1 MVVGS
6 QELREGALVPAG
18 LDPTVLQMEPIMYCV
33 LEAVAQ
39 FRQFGVFRPQL
50 TQSFLKGK
58 DARKA
63 WHIVRHLARMQ
74 LVVVKVWLCARVSI
88 QLFSS
93 SNSCYL
99 SLIFIIL

>member
-63 WHIVRHLARMQ
+63 WHIIKRLARMQ
-74 LVVVKVWLCARVSI
+74 LVVVKVWLVVVKVWLVVVKVWLVVVKVG
-88 QLFSS
+88 LFV
-93 SNSCYL
+93 
-99 SLIFIIL
+99 